1 MLIEK
6 EFGVAPDDNRKR
18 KFDDV
23 AVKPG
28 KKKNK

>member
-18 KFDDV
+18 KFDDGSAKV
-23 AVKPG
+23 L
-28 KKKNK
+28 KKKK